1 MKIRISIRRKILLT
15 FALFFLV
22 SLLLALYGYYKYH
35 VLNQKIHL
43 VENKETLLNS
53 ILEARRYEKNFFIT
67 QEGRHLE
74 KALQY
79 TDKST
84 KDLIRLIEGFNEKAL
99 PRNIE
104 RQMAILKQYQASLR
118 FLLENDP
125 NSTAS
130 PDPSSASRAEVLEKT
145 DRISSLGRELTMSVE
160 AALQQ
165 ERTQIKHLVFHS
177 RQYLFVFLGLI
188 ALIACVMFVF
198 LIQNVDKPLKTI
210 EEAINRIVVGDY
222 QDIPEIRSGDEFE
235 KLVDSL
241 NTMLMELSR
250 RNNQLLQNEKM
261 AALGTLTSG
270 VAHELNNPLNNI
282 STSLQIILEEIEDGD
297 IGYQRELLSE
307 SEEEV
312 RRAQEIVKALLE
324 FSRETEFSLSRENV
338 AGLVRST
345 LKLIQGE
352 IPSRV
357 QVSLDIPEK
366 LNAEMDTRRIQQVLL
381 NLVINA
387 CHAMEESG
395 GELTIKAFER
405 KDGQGFFLQV
415 QDAGHGI
422 GPAKLSKIFDPFY
435 TTKELG
441 KGSGLGLSVSKGIV
455 ESHKG
460 NIEVWSREGQGTV
473 FTVFLPYSPR
483 EFQTG

>member
-15 FALFFLV
+15 FTLFFLV

-35 VLNQKIHL
+35 VLNQKIRL
-43 VENKETLLNS
+43 VENKEILLNS

-67 QEGRHLE
+67 QEDHHLK

-79 TDKST
+79 ADKSK
-84 KDLIRLIEGFNEKAL
+84 KDLIQLIKGFDKKAL
-99 PRNIE
+99 PRDIGH
-104 RQMAILKQYQASLR
+104 QLAILEQYQESLL
-118 FLLENDP
+118 FLLNNEP
-125 NSTAS
+125 SSES
-130 PDPSSASRAEVLEKT
+130 PSASRAEIQDKKE
-145 DRISSLGRELTMSVE
+145 RIPSLGRDLTMSVE

-165 ERTQIKHLVFHS
+165 ERTQVKHLVLHS

-188 ALIACVMFVF
+188 LLIACVTFFF
-198 LIQNVDKPLKTI
+198 LIHNVDTPLKTI
-210 EEAINRIVVGDY
+210 EDAINRIVAGDY

-241 NTMLMELSR
+241 NAMLVELGR
-250 RNNQLLQNEKM
+250 RSNQLLQNEKM

-282 STSLQIILEEIEDGD
+282 STSLQIILEEIEEGE
-297 IGYQRELLSE
+297 IEYQRELLSE

-312 RRAQEIVKALLE
+312 LRAQGIVKALLE
-324 FSRETEFSLSRENV
+324 FSRETEFSLSKENFSD
-338 AGLVRST
+338 LVQST

-357 QVSLDIPEK
+357 QVSVDIPEN
-366 LNAEMDTRRIQQVLL
+366 LIAEMDSRRIQQVLL

-387 CHAMEESG
+387 CHAMEETG
-395 GELTIKAFER
+395 GELTIKAFEHID
-405 KDGQGFFLQV
+405 KQGFEFQIR
-415 QDAGHGI
+415 DTGHGI
-422 GPAKLSKIFDPFY
+422 EAAKLPKIFDPFY

-441 KGSGLGLSVSKGIV
+441 KGSGLGLSISRGIV

-460 NIEVWSREGQGTV
+460 RIEVWSREEQGTV
-473 FTVFLPYSPR
+473 FTVFLPYSPGD
-483 EFQTG
+483 E